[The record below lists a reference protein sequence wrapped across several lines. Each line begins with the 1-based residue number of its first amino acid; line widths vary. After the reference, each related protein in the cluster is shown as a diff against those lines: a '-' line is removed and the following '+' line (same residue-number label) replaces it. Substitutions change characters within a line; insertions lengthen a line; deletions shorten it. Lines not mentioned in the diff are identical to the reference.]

1 MRSILKRII
10 NSRLPIAAAV
20 CLFVTA
26 NAGSAATAR
35 AELISHGPVIAFAYS
50 EVKDFQYYIPSLGWR
65 ARFAPPQRLGNWMNG
80 LGTDLS
86 LVLEGLGGIVTGDD
100 DTFEVQLLPLARF
113 EPSGTPDRSWLPFL
127 ELGIGILYTGLEDI
141 GLGDNFL
148 FSSNA
153 GAGVSLR
160 IPQPFPFTRIGVG
173 YRFRHASHAGLF
185 GEKNV
190 GSNSHYL
197 TFTFD

>member
-1 MRSILKRII
+1 MPSISKRIL
-10 NSRLPIAAAV
+10 NSVLPRAAAV
-20 CLFVTA
+20 GLVATVTA
-26 NAGSAATAR
+26 GAAATAR
-35 AELISHGPVIAFAYS
+35 AELVSHGPVIAFAYS
-50 EVKDFQYYIPSLGWR
+50 EVKDFQYFIPSLGWR
-65 ARFAPPQRLGNWMNG
+65 ARFTPPERLGNWMNG

-86 LVLEGLGGIVTGDD
+86 FVVEGLGGIVTGDD

-113 EPSGTPDRSWLPFL
+113 EPRGTPDRSWLPFL

-153 GAGVSLR
+153 GAGISLR
-160 IPQPFPFTRIGVG
+160 IPQPFPFKRIGVG

-197 TFTFD
+197 TLTFD